1 MNDADQAGGRE
12 PHTRGARLRLRLLPL
27 AVAELGPLSPELAL
41 VSPELADAARAAIP
55 DGAGGALPFDTPDL
69 LLRSN
74 RIVLERSAGV
84 GEARWRLVLPRGEV
98 IEAAEEIAGEAPPTI
113 ADLLAAVAGGEPL
126 LAVPWYRDDPDVA
139 RLQAQVGEQRAAMLR
154 HDPGTR
160 LGIDAEN
167 LHQFRVA
174 GRRLR
179 AFVRLARGHV
189 DPVWGEALRA
199 ELSDLGGVTGPV
211 RDLDVLLEHLHDEVE
226 SVDAGERP
234 AARELLAALGAERD
248 RLQAELR
255 AALAG
260 PAYLGLLA
268 RLAQP
273 LNAAAQPAPTSLR
286 KRATR
291 ELRRLVR
298 DVEKLGASPAD
309 EALHALRLRVKRV
322 RYAVELAGRPARAQ
336 TARVL
341 DAAKE
346 LQDLLGEHQDTV
358 VAERLLAEAAGRDGS
373 VARAFVA
380 GRLAERQ
387 LLRRERVS
395 EQLPAAWKRLRRAAR
410 RL

>member
-1 MNDADQAGGRE
+1 MNDADHDGGRE
-12 PHTRGARLRLRLLPL
+12 PQTRGARLRLRLLPL

-55 DGAGGALPFDTPDL
+55 GDDGGTVPFDTPDL

-74 RIVLERSAGV
+74 GVVLERSVVAG
-84 GEARWRLVLPRGEV
+84 GAHWRLVLPRGET
-98 IEAAEEIAGEAPPTI
+98 IEAAEENGGEPPPPI
-113 ADLLAAVAGGEPL
+113 GDLLGAVAAGEPL

-139 RLQAQVGEQRAAMLR
+139 RLREQVGEQRAAMLR

-160 LGIDAEN
+160 LGVDPEN

-179 AFVRLARGHV
+179 AFLRLARTHV
-189 DPVWGEALRA
+189 DPVWAAALRA
-199 ELSDLGGVTGPV
+199 ELSDLGRVTGPV
-211 RDLDVLLEHLHDEVE
+211 RDLDVLLEHLHDEVAN
-226 SVDAGERP
+226 VDPGER
-234 AARELLAALGAERD
+234 ATAQELLSALRAERD

-255 AALAG
+255 IALAG

-273 LNAAAQPAPTSLR
+273 LEPAERPAITSLR

-309 EALHALRLRVKRV
+309 DALHALRLRVKRV

-336 TARVL
+336 TVRVL

-358 VAERLLAEAAGRDGS
+358 VAERLLAEAARRDGNVES
-373 VARAFVA
+373 AFVA

-387 LLRRERVS
+387 RLRRNGVADR
-395 EQLPAAWKRLRRAAR
+395 LPAAWRRLRRAAR

>member
-1 MNDADQAGGRE
+1 MNDADHDGGRE
-12 PHTRGARLRLRLLPL
+12 PQTRGARLRLRLLPL

-55 DGAGGALPFDTPDL
+55 GDDGGTVPFDTPDL
-69 LLRSN
+69 LLRSSGV
-74 RIVLERSAGV
+74 VLERSAGA
-84 GEARWRLVLPRGEV
+84 GEPRWRLVLPRGET
-98 IEAAEEIAGEAPPTI
+98 IDAAEEVAGEPPPPI
-113 ADLLAAVAGGEPL
+113 SDLLRAVAGGEPL

-139 RLQAQVGEQRAAMLR
+139 RLQGHVDEQRAAMLR

-160 LGIDAEN
+160 LGVDAEN
-167 LHQFRVA
+167 LHQFRVS

-179 AFVRLARGHV
+179 AFLRLARGHV
-189 DPVWGEALRA
+189 DPVWEEALRA
-199 ELSDLGGVTGPV
+199 ELSDLGRVTGPV
-211 RDLDVLLEHLHDEVE
+211 RDLDVLLAHLHDEIATVA
-226 SVDAGERP
+226 AGERT
-234 AARELLAALGAERD
+234 AAQELLSALAVERE

-260 PAYLGLLA
+260 PGYLGLLA
-268 RLAQP
+268 RLAKP
-273 LNAAAQPAPTSLR
+273 LDAAERPARTSLR
-286 KRATR
+286 KLATR

-309 EALHALRLRVKRV
+309 DALHALRLRVKRV
-322 RYAVELAGRPARAQ
+322 RYAVELGGRPARAQ
-336 TARVL
+336 TVRVL

-358 VAERLLAEAAGRDGS
+358 VAERLLAEEAGRGGS

-387 LLRRERVS
+387 RLRRERVS
-395 EQLPAAWKRLRRAAR
+395 ERLPPAWKRLRRAAR